1 MARRRVAVTG
11 IGVVA
16 PCGIGAKQ
24 FWDGLF
30 EPADDGV
37 RRVEGF
43 DPADFFDNAKEAR
56 RTDRFSQFSMAAA
69 VMALDQA
76 GDVADGHPESVGVTI
91 GTGIGGLE
99 TTESNV
105 LAMETKGPRRVSPF
119 LVPMMMPNAA
129 GAAVSMRFG
138 FQGPCETTVTACAA
152 GTHSIGSALRFIRSG
167 TCDAVIAAGTES
179 ALTAT
184 AIPGSTNMTAHS
196 SSGHSVPFSA
206 DRDGF
211 VIAEGAGVLVLE
223 ELHRAQA
230 RGATVLAEV
239 CGSGSTADAHHI
251 TAPAPGGSGAIR
263 CLRAALAD
271 SHLEP
276 TDIAQVNAHGTST
289 PLNDRAEA
297 EAIVDVFG
305 LPGPPVTSIKGVTG
319 HSLGAAGALEAI
331 ASVLSIQHRV
341 IPPTVGTTELDPEL
355 PPIDLVVGQGREWE
369 PGPVVSNSFG
379 FGGHNGCAVF
389 APAPSV

>member
-1 MARRRVAVTG
+1 
-11 IGVVA
+11 
-16 PCGIGAKQ
+16 
-24 FWDGLF
+24 
-30 EPADDGV
+30 
-37 RRVEGF
+37 
-43 DPADFFDNAKEAR
+43 
-56 RTDRFSQFSMAAA
+56 
-69 VMALDQA
+69 
-76 GDVADGHPESVGVTI
+76 
-91 GTGIGGLE
+91 
-99 TTESNV
+99 
-105 LAMETKGPRRVSPF
+105 
-119 LVPMMMPNAA
+119 MMMPNSA

-167 TCDAVIAAGTES
+167 ACDAVIAGGTES
-179 ALTAT
+179 ALTIT
-184 AIPGSTNMTAHS
+184 AIQGFINMTAL
-196 SSGHSVPFSA
+196 SSGGRSMPFSA

-223 ELHRAQA
+223 DMERALA

-239 CGSGSTADAHHI
+239 CGTGSTADAHHI

-263 CLRAALAD
+263 CLRAALSD
-271 SHLEP
+271 SQLEP
-276 TDIAQVNAHGTST
+276 ADIAQVNAHGTST

-297 EAIVDVFG
+297 QAIAEVFG

-331 ASVLSIQHRV
+331 ASILSMQHRM
-341 IPPTVGTTELDPEL
+341 IPPTVGTTTVDPEL
-355 PPIDLVVGQGREWE
+355 PAIDLVVGEGRTWE

-389 APAPSV
+389 APAPAV

>member
-1 MARRRVAVTG
+1 MERRQIAVTG
-11 IGVVA
+11 MGVVA
-16 PCGIGAKQ
+16 PCGIGVKQ

-30 EPADDGV
+30 EPVDDGV

-43 DPADFFDNAKEAR
+43 EPAEFFDNPKEAR

-69 VMALDQA
+69 LMALEQA
-76 GDVADGHPESVGVTI
+76 GDVANGHPESVGVTI

-105 LAMETKGPRRVSPF
+105 LIMETKGPRRVSPF
-119 LVPMMMPNAA
+119 LVPMMMPNSA

-167 TCDAVIAAGTES
+167 ACDAVIAGGTES
-179 ALTAT
+179 ALTIT
-184 AIPGSTNMTAHS
+184 AIQGFINMTAL
-196 SSGHSVPFSA
+196 SSGGRSMPFSA

-223 ELHRAQA
+223 DMERALA

-239 CGSGSTADAHHI
+239 CGTGSTADAHHI

-263 CLRAALAD
+263 CLRAALSD
-271 SHLEP
+271 SQLEP
-276 TDIAQVNAHGTST
+276 ADIAQVNAHGTST

-297 EAIVDVFG
+297 QAIAEVFG

-331 ASVLSIQHRV
+331 ASILSMQHRM
-341 IPPTVGTTELDPEL
+341 IPPTVGTTTVDPEL
-355 PPIDLVVGQGREWE
+355 PAIDLVVGEGRTWE

-389 APAPSV
+389 APAPAV